1 VNPDIRNFVLSVL
14 DDDFGI
20 SETAWFALN
29 DMLQGLGEFFLLGE
43 MARQVRETDGRF
55 YIKDGR

>member
-1 VNPDIRNFVLSVL
+1 MNPDIRNFVLSVL

-29 DMLQGLGEFFLLGE
+29 DMLQGLGEFDLLGE